1 MIFQITKG
9 SNTYDIDDLKPFNQ
23 QTKALQ
29 QAFDEAEKQGD
40 HACQIAEF
48 ANAQVSVYFS
58 NRVIVTL
65 KDIEDEN
72 I

>member
-9 SNTYDIDDLKPFNQ
+9 SNTYNIHDLKPFNQ
-23 QTKALQ
+23 QTKAFQ

-40 HACQIAEF
+40 HACQITEF
-48 ANAQVSVYFS
+48 DNAQVSVYFS

-65 KDIEDEN
+65 KDSEDEN